1 MQIHKSV
8 RMKHYLTIFCQ
19 HPQWWFIG
27 NISIKIFFNKKLQ
40 KNARKSNPLY
50 KRIVGVLVLWPD
62 SACEMYISASK
73 IFTIFDVFPVNL
85 KSFQIHLSQLTKAIW
100 MNEWCL
106 LKCQIW
112 LMATDEVYVCGFRL
126 WVSIMS
132 IGFML
137 YLLKRDCLRLK
148 LQKAIPNFIELPCYY
163 EQKFVL

>member
-1 MQIHKSV
+1 MQIHKWV

-50 KRIVGVLVLWPD
+50 KGIVGVL
-62 SACEMYISASK
+62 

>member
-1 MQIHKSV
+1 
-8 RMKHYLTIFCQ
+8 MKHYLTIFCQ

-50 KRIVGVLVLWPD
+50 KRIVGVL
-62 SACEMYISASK
+62 

-100 MNEWCL
+100 MNEWCI

-112 LMATDEVYVCGFRL
+112 LMATGEVYVCGFRL
-126 WVSIMS
+126 WASIMS

-137 YLLKRDCLRLK
+137 YFLKRDCLRLK

>member
-1 MQIHKSV
+1 MQIHKWV

-50 KRIVGVLVLWPD
+50 KRIVGVL
-62 SACEMYISASK
+62 

>member
-1 MQIHKSV
+1 MQIHKWV

-50 KRIVGVLVLWPD
+50 KRIVGVL
-62 SACEMYISASK
+62 

-112 LMATDEVYVCGFRL
+112 LMATNEVYVCGFRL

>member
-1 MQIHKSV
+1 MQIHKWV

-19 HPQWWFIG
+19 HRQWWFIG

-50 KRIVGVLVLWPD
+50 KRIVGVL
-62 SACEMYISASK
+62 

>member
-1 MQIHKSV
+1 
-8 RMKHYLTIFCQ
+8 MKHYLTIFCQ

-50 KRIVGVLVLWPD
+50 KGIVGVL
-62 SACEMYISASK
+62 

>member
-50 KRIVGVLVLWPD
+50 KRIVGVL
-62 SACEMYISASK
+62 

>member
-1 MQIHKSV
+1 MQIHKWV

-50 KRIVGVLVLWPD
+50 KRIVGVL
-62 SACEMYISASK
+62 

-112 LMATDEVYVCGFRL
+112 LMATDEVYVWISSVGLHNEHRL
-126 WVSIMS
+126 YVISLKTGLSQTEITKS
-132 IGFML
+132 DSKFYRIAML
-137 YLLKRDCLRLK
+137 LWAKVR
-148 LQKAIPNFIELPCYY
+148 
-163 EQKFVL
+163 FVIKY

>member
-1 MQIHKSV
+1 MQIHKWV

-27 NISIKIFFNKKLQ
+27 NTSIQIFFNKKLQ

-50 KRIVGVLVLWPD
+50 KRIVGVL
-62 SACEMYISASK
+62 

>member
-1 MQIHKSV
+1 MQIHKWV

-40 KNARKSNPLY
+40 KNARQSNPLY
-50 KRIVGVLVLWPD
+50 KRIVGVL
-62 SACEMYISASK
+62 

>member
-1 MQIHKSV
+1 MQIHKWV

-50 KRIVGVLVLWPD
+50 KRIVGVL
-62 SACEMYISASK
+62 

-100 MNEWCL
+100 MHEWCL

>member
-1 MQIHKSV
+1 MQIHKWV

-50 KRIVGVLVLWPD
+50 KRIVGVL
-62 SACEMYISASK
+62 

-112 LMATDEVYVCGFRL
+112 LMATGEAHVCGFRL

>member
-1 MQIHKSV
+1 
-8 RMKHYLTIFCQ
+8 MKHYLTIFCQ

-50 KRIVGVLVLWPD
+50 KRIVGVL
-62 SACEMYISASK
+62 

-100 MNEWCL
+100 MHEWCL

>member
-1 MQIHKSV
+1 MQIHKWV

-50 KRIVGVLVLWPD
+50 KRIVGVL
-62 SACEMYISASK
+62 

-100 MNEWCL
+100 MNEWCI

-112 LMATDEVYVCGFRL
+112 LMATGEVYVCGFRL
-126 WVSIMS
+126 WASIMS

-137 YLLKRDCLRLK
+137 YFLKRDCLRLK

>member
-1 MQIHKSV
+1 MHKWV

-50 KRIVGVLVLWPD
+50 KRIVGVL
-62 SACEMYISASK
+62 

>member
-1 MQIHKSV
+1 MQIHKWV

-50 KRIVGVLVLWPD
+50 KRIVGVL
-62 SACEMYISASK
+62 

-85 KSFQIHLSQLTKAIW
+85 KSFQIHLSQLTKVIW

-112 LMATDEVYVCGFRL
+112 LMATGEAHVCGFRL

>member
-1 MQIHKSV
+1 MQIHKWV

-50 KRIVGVLVLWPD
+50 KRIVGVL
-62 SACEMYISASK
+62 

-163 EQKFVL
+163 DQKFVL

>member
-1 MQIHKSV
+1 MQIHKWV

-50 KRIVGVLVLWPD
+50 KRIVGVL
-62 SACEMYISASK
+62 

-112 LMATDEVYVCGFRL
+112 LMETDEVYVCGFRL

>member
-1 MQIHKSV
+1 
-8 RMKHYLTIFCQ
+8 MKHYLTIFCQ

-50 KRIVGVLVLWPD
+50 KRIVGVL
-62 SACEMYISASK
+62 

-112 LMATDEVYVCGFRL
+112 LMATNEVYVCGFRL

>member
-1 MQIHKSV
+1 MQIHKWV

-50 KRIVGVLVLWPD
+50 KRIVGVL
-62 SACEMYISASK
+62 

-85 KSFQIHLSQLTKAIW
+85 KSFQIHLSQLTKVIW

>member
-1 MQIHKSV
+1 
-8 RMKHYLTIFCQ
+8 MKHYLTIFCQ

-50 KRIVGVLVLWPD
+50 KRIVGVL
-62 SACEMYISASK
+62 

-85 KSFQIHLSQLTKAIW
+85 KSFQIHLSQLTKVIW

>member
-1 MQIHKSV
+1 MQIHKWV

-50 KRIVGVLVLWPD
+50 KRIVGVL
-62 SACEMYISASK
+62 

-163 EQKFVL
+163 EPKFVL

>member
-1 MQIHKSV
+1 
-8 RMKHYLTIFCQ
+8 MKHYLTIFCQ

-50 KRIVGVLVLWPD
+50 KRIVGVL
-62 SACEMYISASK
+62 

-85 KSFQIHLSQLTKAIW
+85 KSFQIHLSQLSKAIW

>member
-1 MQIHKSV
+1 
-8 RMKHYLTIFCQ
+8 MKHYLTIFCQ

-50 KRIVGVLVLWPD
+50 KRIVGVL
-62 SACEMYISASK
+62 

>member
-1 MQIHKSV
+1 MQIHKWV

-50 KRIVGVLVLWPD
+50 KRIVGVL
-62 SACEMYISASK
+62 

-100 MNEWCL
+100 MNECCL

>member
-1 MQIHKSV
+1 
-8 RMKHYLTIFCQ
+8 MKHYLTIFCQ

-40 KNARKSNPLY
+40 KNARQSNPLY
-50 KRIVGVLVLWPD
+50 KRIVGVL
-62 SACEMYISASK
+62 

>member
-1 MQIHKSV
+1 
-8 RMKHYLTIFCQ
+8 MKHYLTIFCQ

-50 KRIVGVLVLWPD
+50 KRIVGVL
-62 SACEMYISASK
+62 

-163 EQKFVL
+163 DQKFVL

>member
-1 MQIHKSV
+1 MQIHKWV

-40 KNARKSNPLY
+40 KNTRKSNPLY
-50 KRIVGVLVLWPD
+50 KRIVGVL
-62 SACEMYISASK
+62 

>member
-1 MQIHKSV
+1 
-8 RMKHYLTIFCQ
+8 MKHYLTIFCQ

-50 KRIVGVLVLWPD
+50 KRIVGVL
-62 SACEMYISASK
+62 

-100 MNEWCL
+100 MNEWCI

-112 LMATDEVYVCGFRL
+112 LMATGEVYVCGFRL
-126 WVSIMS
+126 WASIMS